1 MRMPF
6 LLGAGLAVALFVAG
20 FGLAGRSSA
29 VKLTARLNAAQET
42 PAPKAAAR
50 GSGLF
55 TAALS
60 GRSLTWRLTFAPV
73 ASRRKTR
80 STR

>member
-29 VKLTARLNAAQET
+29 VKLTARLT
-42 PAPKAAAR
+42 PPRRRRRRRQPRAGADSSPRRSRA
-50 GSGLF
+50 
-55 TAALS
+55 
-60 GRSLTWRLTFAPV
+60 GR
-73 ASRRKTR
+73 
-80 STR
+80 